1 MIKPTFLHK
10 IPSRSDAFLTSS
22 FRHLISLAQR
32 QAHING
38 RTSPRYF
45 MTKGVEKFYSLGVL
59 KKSRSHDCSRVL
71 DTLTRDLPVDNEA
84 SGVRLRDLWR
94 DEVALAK

>member
-1 MIKPTFLHK
+1 
-10 IPSRSDAFLTSS
+10 
-22 FRHLISLAQR
+22 
-32 QAHING
+32 
-38 RTSPRYF
+38 
-45 MTKGVEKFYSLGVL
+45 LGVL